1 VCVWTYLLNHLLLKQ
16 RNVGVHPGHIYVD
29 LQTRANTATHT
40 PSDIPTPVFEMRS
53 GRERGSMPG
62 STIMN
67 KGICIIIPHKQHS
80 DCIEKARQEGKDIDY
95 AIRCDVQ
102 GGLWRCFV
110 IEQAMWTQ
118 KIPIRSQSFP
128 KHFSGSAQIQW
139 NAF

>member
-1 VCVWTYLLNHLLLKQ
+1 MC
-16 RNVGVHPGHIYVD
+16 VD
-29 LQTRANTATHT
+29 LPPEPSVVETEERRGSFWAHRCGSTNKTHT

-62 STIMN
+62 NTIMN

-102 GGLWRCFV
+102 GDLWRCLLLNSGH
-110 IEQAMWTQ
+110 
-118 KIPIRSQSFP
+118 KRSRY
-128 KHFSGSAQIQW
+128 GLV
-139 NAF
+139 